1 MKIQDLRLKIKDVR
15 RGFTLI
21 ETLVAIT
28 ILVVAVSTPISLAAQ
43 SLFTAFYAKDQTVA
57 FYLAQEGI
65 EMIKNKRDGNL
76 LRIING
82 ATNTWLDGIPLATDL
97 FVDTPHNATYTS
109 ATCPSACPV
118 LLYDGTFYNH
128 GNGTPSRF
136 SRVVRV
142 IQDTA
147 NADEALVEAT
157 VTWRT
162 GSFSERSFT
171 ISERIYNW
179 IPQ

>member
-1 MKIQDLRLKIKDVR
+1 MKIHDIRCKIKDVR

-57 FYLAQEGI
+57 FYLAQEGV
-65 EMIKNKRDGNL
+65 EMIKNKRDSNL
-76 LRIING
+76 LRIVNG
-82 ATNTWLDGIPLATDL
+82 EAPTWLDGIPLATNL
-97 FVDTPHNATYTS
+97 FVDTPHDATYT
-109 ATCPSACPV
+109 ATTCPSACPI
-118 LLYDGTFYNH
+118 LLYDGVFYNH
-128 GNGTPSRF
+128 TTGTPSRF

-142 IQDTA
+142 VQDTA
-147 NADEALVEAT
+147 NLDEALVEAT
-157 VTWRT
+157 VTWKT
-162 GSFSERSFT
+162 GSFNERSFT